1 MVIITE
7 VNDKL
12 IILNPYSEEQ
22 EGYLE
27 GKQISKNAFI
37 SFSRHGIY
45 WAWTLN
51 EFDTDIEDG
60 VVRPHSGTNVVV
72 DPNGFIYND
81 EIYKIQIEV

>member
-1 MVIITE
+1 MVIINE
-7 VNDKL
+7 ANDSL
-12 IILNPYSEEQ
+12 LVINPYSEEQ
-22 EGYLE
+22 EATLH
-27 GKQISKNAFI
+27 GKQISKNAFV

-51 EFDTDIEDG
+51 KFDTDIEDG